1 MKPKKPLIYVLI
13 TYVFCLNSYLYAQTD
28 TLNGPQQN
36 ADSTKVIVPKQVQ
49 ADIKMITPPEGFVVS
64 DRFNGYIHY
73 QAGAAIIMSM
83 LENTNFINIEKG
95 MTDDFFRLNQ
105 LVLIEKRNFES
116 NNGNKGLIYKSTF
129 VLNGKDFVRY
139 FVYAGDL
146 NRTLW
151 LAITYPKAAEIL
163 VDSEILK
170 SIQSINLK
178 PSSDDHK

>member
-1 MKPKKPLIYVLI
+1 MFKSPLHKVFYISVL
-13 TYVFCLNSYLYAQTD
+13 CLNSLVYAQTD
-28 TLNGPQQN
+28 SIKSHQSID
-36 ADSTKVIVPKQVQ
+36 DSAEVVIPKQVL
-49 ADIKMITPPEGFVVS
+49 ADVSMITPPEGFVVS

-95 MTDDFFRLNQ
+95 MTEDFFRSNQ
-105 LVLIEKRNFES
+105 LVLIEKRNFEAD
-116 NNGNKGLIYKSTF
+116 NGTKGLIYKSTF
-129 VLNGKDFVRY
+129 VLSGKDYVRY

-151 LAITYPKAAEIL
+151 LAITYPKAVETL

-178 PSSDDHK
+178 PVSNEHK